1 MFGNGD
7 ERLYN
12 LGVELSFS
20 TFQQSMDRLAV
31 RKPFSVAA
39 VGNHCI
45 VGINDRDNTGDDGD
59 VVPFQSCG
67 IAGSIEVLVM
77 MQGVQ
82 AGLFEPWK
90 QTQNGPAIFGMP

>member
-20 TFQQSMDRLAV
+20 TFQQSMDHLAV
-31 RKPFSVAA
+31 RKPFSEAA

-45 VGINDRDNTGDDGD
+45 VGINDRDNTGDDGA
-59 VVPFQSCG
+59 VAPFQSCG
-67 IAGSIEVLVM
+67 IAGSIAVLVTIP
-77 MQGVQ
+77 GVQ
-82 AGLFEPWK
+82 SALIQPSK
-90 QTQNGPAIFGMP
+90 QTQNGPATFVM